1 MKSSLNGKLLFFSI
15 LEMKIT
21 LNGIGVIR
29 HLKNHFPGIYSLYLI
44 LKDQSNP
51 PTDEEKAITAGKQ
64 MLNPSKA
71 TKYLDQ
77 INWGLDEDQKQ
88 SNISWLLVRCGCLCL
103 CHQSISSLLTHFP
116 LAGSSLT
123 WSVLPLLHKGLLIFI
138 TPSSLFV
145 DGSWNQYIAQLLW
158 AIGCEGLIPL
168 NRGWKPLKT
177 HRVTSC
183 SWSSSLGTTN
193 THALL
198 LLLS

>member
-71 TKYLDQ
+71 TKNLDQ
-77 INWGLDEDQKQ
+77 INQGLDEDRIYNSQ
-88 SNISWLLVRCGCLCL
+88 IFL
-103 CHQSISSLLTHFP
+103 
-116 LAGSSLT
+116 GS
-123 WSVLPLLHKGLLIFI
+123 
-138 TPSSLFV
+138 
-145 DGSWNQYIAQLLW
+145 
-158 AIGCEGLIPL
+158 
-168 NRGWKPLKT
+168 
-177 HRVTSC
+177 
-183 SWSSSLGTTN
+183 
-193 THALL
+193 
-198 LLLS
+198 